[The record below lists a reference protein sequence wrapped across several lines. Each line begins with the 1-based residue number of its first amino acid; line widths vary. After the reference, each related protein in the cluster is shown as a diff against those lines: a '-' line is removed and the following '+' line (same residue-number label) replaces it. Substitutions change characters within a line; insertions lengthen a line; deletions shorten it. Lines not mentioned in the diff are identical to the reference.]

1 MSSLEMVQCLHIL
14 KSETKVFI
22 SNVIDT
28 GAGVGGMRKC
38 ASCLLPLATA
48 NLEEF

>member
-1 MSSLEMVQCLHIL
+1 MSSLEMAQCLRIL
-14 KSETKVFI
+14 ESETKVVI

-28 GAGVGGMRKC
+28 GEVGMRKC
-38 ASCLLPLATA
+38 ASRLMPLATA